1 MADRERIASWNPK
14 RVAWARPIA
23 YIRAM
28 ARATPTPPAPWT
40 VEEFLA
46 WERDQPERYE
56 FYSGFIR
63 MMVGGTLD
71 HNTIAGNI
79 MATLRSRLRG
89 GPCRAFTECKVTS
102 RSELMYPD
110 VVITCSA
117 VDAKSDV
124 VPEPVA
130 VFEVLSRSTES
141 FDRGQKWLA
150 YQSILS
156 LRQYVLVSQDELRV
170 DVYDRTE
177 AGWSY
182 RVSSGPAATL
192 ELAAD
197 QVRLTMAEIYE
208 GSSLDPAQTATA

>member
-1 MADRERIASWNPK
+1 
-14 RVAWARPIA
+14 
-23 YIRAM
+23 M
-28 ARATPTPPAPWT
+28 ARATPTPPTPWT
-40 VEEFLA
+40 LEEFLA
-46 WERDQPERYE
+46 WERDQSERYE

-89 GPCRAFTECKVTS
+89 GPCRAFMECKVTS
-102 RSELMYPD
+102 SSELMYPD

-117 VDAKSDV
+117 VNAKSDV
-124 VPEPVA
+124 VPEPIV

-141 FDRGQKWLA
+141 FDRGPKWLA
-150 YQSILS
+150 YQSIPS

-170 DVYDRTE
+170 DVYDREE

-182 RVSSGPAATL
+182 RVLSGLSATL
-192 ELAAD
+192 ELAAGPV
-197 QVRLTMAEIYE
+197 QLGTAEIYE
-208 GSSLDPAQTATA
+208 GSSLDPARQTPTA

>member
-1 MADRERIASWNPK
+1 
-14 RVAWARPIA
+14 
-23 YIRAM
+23 M
-28 ARATPTPPAPWT
+28 ARARPTPPSPWT
-40 VEEFLA
+40 VEEFLV
-46 WERDQPERYE
+46 WERDQPDCYE

-89 GPCRAFTECKVTS
+89 GPCRAFMEGCKVTS
-102 RSELMYPD
+102 GSEVMYPD

-117 VDAKSDV
+117 VNAKSDV
-124 VPEPVA
+124 VPEPVV

-150 YQSILS
+150 YQSIPS

-170 DVYDRTE
+170 DVYDRAE

-182 RVSSGPAATL
+182 RVLSVPEATL
-192 ELAAD
+192 KLAAGQVELA
-197 QVRLTMAEIYE
+197 MAEIYE
-208 GSSLDPAQTATA
+208 GSSLDPARQTATA

>member
-1 MADRERIASWNPK
+1 
-14 RVAWARPIA
+14 
-23 YIRAM
+23 M
-28 ARATPTPPAPWT
+28 ARATPTPPTPWT
-40 VEEFLA
+40 LEEFLA

-71 HNTIAGNI
+71 HNAIAGNI

-89 GPCRAFTECKVTS
+89 GPCRAFMEGCKVTS
-102 RSELMYPD
+102 SSEIMYPD

-117 VDAKSDV
+117 VNAKSDV
-124 VPEPVA
+124 VPEPVV

-141 FDRGQKWLA
+141 FDRGPKWLA
-150 YQSILS
+150 YQSIPS

-170 DVYDRTE
+170 DVYARDE

-182 RVSSGPAATL
+182 RVLSGPSATL
-192 ELAAD
+192 ELAAGA
-197 QVRLTMAEIYE
+197 VRLGAAEIYE
-208 GSSLDPAQTATA
+208 GSSLDPARQSPTA